1 MIRVLVAVFFFF
13 SCVLNLKLQLLRLQE
28 ISQLFEI
35 LFSFLAWRLVIDIV
49 IGDVNPNSS
58 FAGFLA
64 NLKAF
69 RLRIVM
75 LLLGPCVMMQEFLFS
90 FFFPAVFARS

>member
-1 MIRVLVAVFFFF
+1 M
-13 SCVLNLKLQLLRLQE
+13 
-28 ISQLFEI
+28 
-35 LFSFLAWRLVIDIV
+35 FLETQTLI
-49 IGDVNPNSS
+49 SS
-58 FAGFLA
+58 FDRFLA

-90 FFFPAVFARS
+90 FFFPAVFARSLDIEEGRDEEDDGHAANFGVTGSHC